1 MKKIISTCPRTS
13 VNLNDFELL
22 ANKYGY
28 QFIESFPT
36 GQGYQSVEMKSI
48 LSDAHIC
55 IVGDDEI
62 DDQVF
67 KSCTQLKYIIKWG
80 SGIDQ
85 IDKVSA
91 SRNTIKVDNTPEILG
106 KYVAEYTL
114 GLIISSLRKIHT
126 NHINMKNNTWDKDKG
141 VSLFNKTVGILG
153 FGDIGRNLSKLVT
166 PFNCNVIYSDLN
178 DFGLEFPK
186 YRSFN
191 KLIEESEILVIATPL
206 TEETENII
214 NTRSLKKAD
223 NLELLINV
231 SRGGVINQN
240 EILNIVKEGKLH
252 YLCMDV
258 YENEP
263 PELSE
268 EILNDKKIIFTS
280 HNASNT
286 IDASKEI
293 NSEILEKLEK
303 FLGG

>member
-13 VNLNDFELL
+13 VNFNDFELL

-36 GQGYQSVEMKSI
+36 GQGYRSVEMKSI

-67 KSCTQLKYIIKWG
+67 NSCTQLKYIIKWG

-91 SRNTIKVDNTPEILG
+91 SRHTIKVDNTPEILG

-126 NHINMKNNTWDKDKG
+126 NHINMKNNTWDKDNG

-153 FGDIGRNLSKLVT
+153 FGDIGRNLSKLVI
-166 PFNCNVIYSDLN
+166 PFNCNVIYSDLS
-178 DFGLEFPK
+178 DFGLEFPE

-191 KLIEESEILVIATPL
+191 KLIEESEILVIAIPL

-214 NTRSLKKAD
+214 NTKSLQKAD

-240 EILNIVKEGKLH
+240 EILNIVKEEKLH

-293 NSEILEKLEK
+293 NSEILKKIEE